1 MRWASNHRKHSVV
14 TSGASRAPA
23 PRPIVASSLSAE
35 ATIISTST
43 AAVATRP
50 TYLLLVLSFVGFI
63 ALGLPDAV
71 IGVAWPT
78 LRTHFSLAQ
87 DALGPLFITVTV
99 GSVIAS
105 TATGMILRR
114 LGIGDLL
121 AISCVITSIAL
132 LGYTFAPS
140 WTVLVTLGLLTGF
153 GAGAIDAAINTHA
166 AVSYSARLVNVLHAF
181 YGVGA
186 AAGPALMTAVLT
198 AGRGWQT
205 GYRIIVA
212 IEIALA
218 FAFIL
223 SRHRWPPPVIAHED
237 HRPAA
242 LFDTLKLS
250 KMQLSLVVFLIYT
263 GCEAS
268 AGAWVFSLLFEAR
281 DIAMAS
287 AGTAV
292 TLYWCGLFASRLG
305 YAFLPANV
313 RPAKVITVC
322 IVAALLGMLTLI
334 ANLHPAINAAAIA
347 LVGFASGPI
356 FPSLISIT
364 PARMGPRHTANAV
377 GLQISMG
384 AIGLAALPALCGV
397 IAQRFGL
404 ELIPRLLAG
413 CWLALLLA
421 YLTLQSL
428 TADNEKA
435 SR

>member
-1 MRWASNHRKHSVV
+1 MVPRTIHGRALRHEAS
-14 TSGASRAPA
+14 A
-23 PRPIVASSLSAE
+23 
-35 ATIISTST
+35 ISTST
-43 AAVATRP
+43 AGTAARP
-50 TYLLLVLSFVGFI
+50 THLLLVLSFVGFI

-71 IGVAWPT
+71 IGVAWPA
-78 LRTHFSLAQ
+78 LRTHFSLHQ

-105 TATGMILRR
+105 TATGTILSRI
-114 LGIGDLL
+114 GIGDLL
-121 AISCVITSIAL
+121 AISCGLTAAAL

-140 WTVLVTLGLLTGF
+140 WLVLVAFGLLTGF

-166 AVSYSARLVNVLHAF
+166 ATSYSARLVNVLHAF

-198 AGRGWQT
+198 AGQGWQS

-218 FAFIL
+218 IAFIV
-223 SRHRWPPPVIAHED
+223 SRHRWPPPVVAHEQ

-242 LFDTLKLS
+242 LLETLKLG
-250 KMQLSLVVFLIYT
+250 KTQLSLLVFFIYT
-263 GCEAS
+263 GCEAA
-268 AGAWVFSLLFEAR
+268 AGAWAFSLLFEAR
-281 DIAMAS
+281 DIAMVS

-313 RPAKVITVC
+313 RPAAVIAIC
-322 IVAALLGMLTLI
+322 IGVALLAMVTLI
-334 ANLHPAINAAAIA
+334 FNLGPAVDTAAIA
-347 LVGFASGPI
+347 VIGFASGPI
-356 FPSLISIT
+356 FPSLIAIT

-377 GLQISMG
+377 GLQISVA
-384 AIGLAALPALCGV
+384 AIGLAGLPALCGLV
-397 IAQRFGL
+397 AQHVGL
-404 ELIPRLLAG
+404 EFIPKLLAG

-421 YLTLQSL
+421 YLSLQSL
-428 TADNEKA
+428 PEK
-435 SR
+435 